1 MTRGAPQR
9 RPDTARRRPTEAVR
23 ATTPAASRNQARF
36 AWQRDSARPSW
47 PPMAGSSGRF
57 DPADPLPGE
66 DPERLDAVAPG
77 DLLPLVPGPGR
88 IADRYFKG
96 PDTPA

>member
-1 MTRGAPQR
+1 
-9 RPDTARRRPTEAVR
+9 
-23 ATTPAASRNQARF
+23 
-36 AWQRDSARPSW
+36 
-47 PPMAGSSGRF
+47 MAGSSGRF

-88 IADRYFKG
+88 IADRYFIG
-96 PDTPA
+96 PDTPAQQLAGHLGLHSEPTRPHVQRPVQLHWHEFETGLQIPDVRVEQDVRGE